1 MEYCQGRF
9 VGYGSDEAADGLC
22 YMHVLEILF
31 HPRSVR
37 MIRTRVFLSNR
48 TQVVRLP
55 KAVALDDDGRQVA
68 VVEED
73 RARVIAT
80 VGESWDG
87 WFEGPDITADFLAER
102 DQSTMQARE
111 AI

>member
-1 MEYCQGRF
+1 
-9 VGYGSDEAADGLC
+9 
-22 YMHVLEILF
+22 
-31 HPRSVR
+31 
-37 MIRTRVFLSNR
+37 MIRTRVCLSNR

-55 KAVALDDDGRQVA
+55 KAVARDDDGRQVA
-68 VVEED
+68 VVEVD
-73 RARVIAT
+73 CARVIET

>member
-1 MEYCQGRF
+1 MRT
-9 VGYGSDEAADGLC
+9 
-22 YMHVLEILF
+22 
-31 HPRSVR
+31 
-37 MIRTRVFLSNR
+37 IRTRVFLSNR

-68 VVEED
+68 VVEVD